1 MREVIH
7 IKSRSFQNV
16 RASIKEKV
24 SEAIQSVLPIFIIV
38 ALLCLTLCPVT
49 PDLMLSFLV
58 GTLLVVV
65 GMGLFS
71 LGAEQSMTPIGA
83 KIGTALTKS
92 KNLPLILIASFL
104 LGFAVTVAEPD
115 LQVLAETVPHIHNT
129 VLLFTVGA
137 GVGFFLVV
145 GMLRIL
151 TGKKLRIFL
160 LIFYGIVFLLAS
172 FTDQNFLGIAFDAG
186 GVTTGPMTVP
196 FILAMGLGVSKIRSD
211 KGAEADSF
219 GLVALCSI
227 GPILSVLILGFFY
240 KAGQGVQGG
249 VSDPANFGNTV
260 ELGRGYL
267 SALPDYIKETAIALL
282 PVVVIFFLFQFFSL
296 KIPKRNLAK
305 ICIGLLYTYVGLV
318 LFLTGVNVGFS
329 ALGTVLGSTIAQERK
344 YLLIPLAMLLG
355 WFIISAEPA
364 VAVLEKQVE
373 DVSAGAISGKVIKK
387 SLSIAIAV
395 AMGISMLRVVTGISL
410 LWFLI
415 PGYAAALLLSFFVPD
430 IYTAIA
436 FDSGGVASGPMTA
449 TFMLQLVI
457 GASNAL
463 GGNSLTDAFGLVA
476 MVALF
481 PLLSVQTVGF
491 VYELKKKKA
500 ENKEPSQGDGSL
512 DIVELWEDAA

>member
-1 MREVIH
+1 M
-7 IKSRSFQNV
+7 
-16 RASIKEKV
+16 
-24 SEAIQSVLPIFIIV
+24 SEAIQSVLPIFVIV

-71 LGAEQSMTPIGA
+71 LGAEQAMTPIGV

-92 KNLPLILIASFL
+92 KNLPFILIASFL

-129 VLLFTVGA
+129 VLLFTVGT

-160 LIFYGIVFLLAS
+160 LVFYGIVFLLAA

-211 KGAEADSF
+211 KSAEADSF

-249 VSDPANFGNTV
+249 VSDLANFGNTV
-260 ELGRGYL
+260 ELGRGYFRIT
-267 SALPDYIKETAIALL
+267 SRKRP
-282 PVVVIFFLFQFFSL
+282 SL
-296 KIPKRNLAK
+296 CCR
-305 ICIGLLYTYVGLV
+305 
-318 LFLTGVNVGFS
+318 
-329 ALGTVLGSTIAQERK
+329 
-344 YLLIPLAMLLG
+344 
-355 WFIISAEPA
+355 W
-364 VAVLEKQVE
+364 
-373 DVSAGAISGKVIKK
+373 
-387 SLSIAIAV
+387 
-395 AMGISMLRVVTGISL
+395 
-410 LWFLI
+410 W
-415 PGYAAALLLSFFVPD
+415 
-430 IYTAIA
+430 
-436 FDSGGVASGPMTA
+436 
-449 TFMLQLVI
+449 
-457 GASNAL
+457 
-463 GGNSLTDAFGLVA
+463 
-476 MVALF
+476 
-481 PLLSVQTVGF
+481 
-491 VYELKKKKA
+491 
-500 ENKEPSQGDGSL
+500 
-512 DIVELWEDAA
+512 